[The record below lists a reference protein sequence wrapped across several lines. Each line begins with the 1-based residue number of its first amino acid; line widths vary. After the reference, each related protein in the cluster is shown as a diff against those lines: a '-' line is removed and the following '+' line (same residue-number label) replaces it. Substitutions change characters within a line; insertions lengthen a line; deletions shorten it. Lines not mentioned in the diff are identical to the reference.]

1 MRTHAQRLRTPFAL
15 RAHEMKNA
23 NHKTVAEPIR
33 VVRQSESST
42 MENIVGSVK
51 IIKNERTTT
60 TAAAAVATMYSEK
73 KME

>member
-42 MENIVGSVK
+42 MENIVG
-51 IIKNERTTT
+51 TTA
-60 TAAAAVATMYSEK
+60 AAAAVATMYSEK
-73 KME
+73 KWNK